1 MADSKAQREAAD
13 WVRQEFLR
21 SKYGQPF
28 DADNVL
34 LKPGGQHVFSA
45 VSRDRSIVGTIST
58 SEAVTSSGKR
68 GVGKLSK
75 LFADL
80 YFLLLADC
88 SSRILVFSERSMLE
102 LFEDQRN
109 RGRIP
114 ESIEAVLCDLPD
126 ELAERVL
133 DSRRRASAEVGG

>member
-13 WVRQEFLR
+13 WIRQQFLPSR
-21 SKYGQPF
+21 YGQLF
-28 DADNVL
+28 FADNVL
-34 LKPGGQHVFSA
+34 LKPGGQHTFSA

-88 SSRILVFSERSMLE
+88 NRRIVVFSEQSMFE
-102 LFEDQRN
+102 LFEAQKS

-114 ESIEAVLCDLPD
+114 DSVEPILCHLPD
-126 ELAERVL
+126 DLAQRVL